1 MDFFYDGQIRRYVTQ
16 FMRVFIGFKYQ
27 AGDKEERLVPVM
39 YGDLTRQVASIIKDN
54 SENKMPTVPRI
65 SCYITGLELDT
76 SRLADSTFVSK
87 MNIRERTY
95 QDVAGQRVYGTEQ
108 GAGYTVERLMPT
120 PFKLKVKADVWT
132 SNTDQKLQLLEQIL
146 ILFNPSLE
154 VQTTDNYVDWTS
166 LSVIYLTSTNFSSRS
181 IPQGTDTDIDIASLE
196 FEMPIYISPPT
207 KVKKLGVVRAVI
219 NNMFTNTGDAVNI
232 NNLIYND
239 SDIQT
244 AVEYKRYGI
253 VMLKADNGV
262 AGDYNISI
270 VDVGQAVLDAGL
282 DLPPE
287 KIGKKLDWQLILDQY
302 GGYKEGVSRIT
313 FKQPNGSELVGSITV
328 NPVDPTLLVVS
339 MDMDTVPGN
348 TLITTGRNPDNTV
361 YTSVRSA
368 SKGTIDAIINPYN
381 FNPLT
386 TYGSKAN
393 YPVGLRYLMLD
404 DLNMFLAPTQA
415 ASITSN
421 IIDTDIDYYRIVRP
435 DQKQKAGAANLPRSY
450 SNIFQ
455 TKVYVNGTEVGFTE
469 VEDGGVFENFNNNT
483 SVNAGSFVVNNYY
496 KITSLG
502 NTVWSNIGASSNFTV
517 GTIFQAT
524 GIGLGSGTATQVYRT
539 TSGKYKIRLNDFPP
553 LEDGNGNASVIKYT
567 IEKYTYPDWYTE
579 GDDPDTLLVE
589 TDVYLPGKP
598 ERSSGPLAWKNLD
611 DSDVFIKANSIIE
624 WNSSRWVSVF
634 DPDEVATNV
643 YITNLRTGIQYKWNG
658 VQWLKSFEGEYL
670 PGSWRLT
677 LNP

>member
-87 MNIRERTY
+87 VNVRERTY

-120 PFKLKVKADVWT
+120 PFKLRVKADVWT

-181 IPQGTDTDIDIASLE
+181 IPQGTETDIDIASLE

-239 SDIQT
+239 GDLQT

-270 VDVGQAVLDAGL
+270 VDIGQAVLDAGL

-287 KIGKKLDWQLILDQY
+287 KIGKKLDWQLVLDQY

-313 FKQPNGSELVGSITV
+313 FKQPNGGELVGSIAV

-339 MDMDTVPGN
+339 MDMDTVPSN
-348 TLITTGRNPDNTV
+348 TLIATGRYPDNTV

-386 TYGSKAN
+386 TYGTKAN

-404 DLNMFLAPTQA
+404 DLNMFLAPTRA
-415 ASITSN
+415 ASIATN

-435 DQKQKAGAANLPRSY
+435 DQRQKASAANLPKSY

-455 TKVYVNGTEVGFTE
+455 TKVYVNGVEVAFTE
-469 VEDGGVFENFNNNT
+469 VEDGGLFETFSST
-483 SVNAGSFVVNNYY
+483 S
-496 KITSLG
+496 
-502 NTVWSNIGASSNFTV
+502 
-517 GTIFQAT
+517 
-524 GIGLGSGTATQVYRT
+524 YRT
-539 TSGKYKIRLNDFPP
+539 VSGKYKIRLNEFPP
-553 LEDGNGNASVIKYT
+553 LEDSSGVASVIKYT
-567 IEKYTYPDWYTE
+567 IEKYTYPDWFSE
-579 GDDPDTLLVE
+579 GDDPDTETVE
-589 TDVYLPGKP
+589 TNVYLPGKP
-598 ERSSGPLAWKNLD
+598 ERSSGPTAWKNLD

-624 WNSSRWVSVF
+624 WNGSRWVSVF
-634 DPDEVATNV
+634 DPEEVTTNI
-643 YITNLRTGIQYKWNG
+643 YITNLRTGIQYKWDG

>member
-1 MDFFYDGQIRRYVTQ
+1 MDYFYDGQIRRYVTQ

-27 AGDKEERLVPVM
+27 AGDGDQRLVPVM

-87 MNIRERTY
+87 VNIRERTY
-95 QDVAGQRVYGTEQ
+95 EDVAGQRVYGTEQ

-287 KIGKKLDWQLILDQY
+287 KIGKKLDWQLVLDQY

-313 FKQPNGSELVGSITV
+313 FKQPNGGELVGSIAV

-421 IIDTDIDYYRIVRP
+421 IIDTDIDFYRIVRP
-435 DQKQKAGAANLPRSY
+435 DQKQKASASNLPRSY

-455 TKVYVNGTEVGFTE
+455 TKVYVNGAEVAFTE
-469 VEDGGVFENFNNNT
+469 VEDGGVFETFAST
-483 SVNAGSFVVNNYY
+483 S
-496 KITSLG
+496 
-502 NTVWSNIGASSNFTV
+502 
-517 GTIFQAT
+517 
-524 GIGLGSGTATQVYRT
+524 YRT
-539 TSGKYKIRLNDFPP
+539 ASGKYKIRLNEFPP

-624 WNSSRWVSVF
+624 WNGSRWVSVF

>member
-1 MDFFYDGQIRRYVTQ
+1 MDFHYDGQIRRYVTQ

-87 MNIRERTY
+87 VNVRERTY

-120 PFKLKVKADVWT
+120 PFKLRVKADVWT

-219 NNMFTNTGDAVNI
+219 NNMFTNTGDAINI

-287 KIGKKLDWQLILDQY
+287 KIGRKLDWQLVLDQY

-313 FKQPNGSELVGSITV
+313 FRQPNGSELIGSIAV

-348 TLITTGRNPDNTV
+348 TLITTGRYPNNTV

-386 TYGSKAN
+386 TYGTKAN

-404 DLNMFLAPTQA
+404 DLNMFLAPTRA
-415 ASITSN
+415 ASIATN

-435 DQKQKAGAANLPRSY
+435 DQKQKASAGNLPRSY
-450 SNIFQ
+450 SNIFE
-455 TKVYVNGTEVGFTE
+455 TKVYVNGVSVAFTE
-469 VEDGGVFENFNNNT
+469 VEDGGEFQTFSST
-483 SVNAGSFVVNNYY
+483 S
-496 KITSLG
+496 
-502 NTVWSNIGASSNFTV
+502 
-517 GTIFQAT
+517 
-524 GIGLGSGTATQVYRT
+524 YRT
-539 TSGKYKIRLNDFPP
+539 VSGKYKIRLNEFPP
-553 LEDGNGNASVIKYT
+553 LEDSNGDASVIKYT
-567 IEKYTYPDWYTE
+567 IEKYTYPDWFSE
-579 GDDPDTLLVE
+579 GDDPDTETVE

-598 ERSSGPLAWKNLD
+598 ERSSGINAWKNLD

-624 WNSSRWVSVF
+624 WNGSRWVSVF
-634 DPDEVATNV
+634 DPEEVATNI
-643 YITNLRTGIQYKWNG
+643 YITNLRTGIQYKWDG

>member
-1 MDFFYDGQIRRYVTQ
+1 MDFHYDGQIRRYVTQ

-27 AGDKEERLVPVM
+27 AGDREERLVPVM

-76 SRLADSTFVSK
+76 SRLADSTFISK
-87 MNIRERTY
+87 VNVRERTY
-95 QDVAGQRVYGTEQ
+95 QDVAGQRVYGNEQ

-244 AVEYKRYGI
+244 AIEYKRYGI

-270 VDVGQAVLDAGL
+270 VDIGQAVLDAGL

-287 KIGKKLDWQLILDQY
+287 KIGKKLDWQLVLDQY

-313 FKQPNGSELVGSITV
+313 FKQPNGGELVGSIAV

-348 TLITTGRNPDNTV
+348 TLIATGRYPDNTV

-386 TYGSKAN
+386 TYGTKAN

-404 DLNMFLAPTQA
+404 DLNMFLAPTRA
-415 ASITSN
+415 ASIATN
-421 IIDTDIDYYRIVRP
+421 IIATDIDYYRIVRP
-435 DQKQKAGAANLPRSY
+435 DQRQKASASNLPRSY

-455 TKVYVNGTEVGFTE
+455 TKVYVNGVEVGFTE
-469 VEDGGVFENFNNNT
+469 VEDGGLFETFSST
-483 SVNAGSFVVNNYY
+483 S
-496 KITSLG
+496 
-502 NTVWSNIGASSNFTV
+502 
-517 GTIFQAT
+517 
-524 GIGLGSGTATQVYRT
+524 YRT
-539 TSGKYKIRLNDFPP
+539 VSGKYKIRLNEFPP
-553 LEDGNGNASVIKYT
+553 LEDSNGDASVIKYT
-567 IEKYTYPDWYTE
+567 IEKYTYPDWFSE
-579 GDDPDTLLVE
+579 GDDPDTETVE

-598 ERSSGPLAWKNLD
+598 ERSSGPTAWKNLD

-624 WNSSRWVSVF
+624 WNGSRWVSVF
-634 DPDEVATNV
+634 DPDEVTTNV

>member
-1 MDFFYDGQIRRYVTQ
+1 
-16 FMRVFIGFKYQ
+16 MRVFIGFKYQ
-27 AGDKEERLVPVM
+27 TGDKEERLVPVM

-87 MNIRERTY
+87 VNVRERTY
-95 QDVAGQRVYGTEQ
+95 EDVAGQRVYGTEQ

-120 PFKLKVKADVWT
+120 PFKLRVKADVWT

-239 SDIQT
+239 GDLQT
-244 AVEYKRYGI
+244 AIEYKRYGI

-287 KIGKKLDWQLILDQY
+287 KIGKKLDWQLVLDQY
-302 GGYKEGVSRIT
+302 GGYKQGVSRIT
-313 FKQPNGSELVGSITV
+313 FKQPNGSELVGSIAV
-328 NPVDPTLLVVS
+328 NPIDPTLLVVS

-348 TLITTGRNPDNTV
+348 TLITTGRYPDNTV

-404 DLNMFLAPTQA
+404 DLNMFLAPTRA
-415 ASITSN
+415 ASIATN

-435 DQKQKAGAANLPRSY
+435 DQRQKASASNLPRSY
-450 SNIFQ
+450 SNIYQ
-455 TKVYVNGTEVGFTE
+455 TKVYVNGVEVGFTE
-469 VEDGGVFENFNNNT
+469 VEDGGLFETFSST
-483 SVNAGSFVVNNYY
+483 S
-496 KITSLG
+496 
-502 NTVWSNIGASSNFTV
+502 
-517 GTIFQAT
+517 
-524 GIGLGSGTATQVYRT
+524 YRT
-539 TSGKYKIRLNDFPP
+539 VSGKYKIRLNEFPP
-553 LEDGNGNASVIKYT
+553 LEDSNGDASVIKYT
-567 IEKYTYPDWYTE
+567 IEKYTYPDWFSE
-579 GDDPDTLLVE
+579 GDDPDTETVE

-598 ERSSGPLAWKNLD
+598 ERSSGPTAWKNLD
-611 DSDVFIKANSIIE
+611 DSDTYIKANSIIE
-624 WNSSRWVSVF
+624 WNGSRWVSVF
-634 DPDEVATNV
+634 DPEEVTTNL
-643 YITNLRTGIQYKWNG
+643 YITNLRTGIQYKWDG

>member
-87 MNIRERTY
+87 INVRERTY

-244 AVEYKRYGI
+244 AIEYKRYGI

-287 KIGKKLDWQLILDQY
+287 KIGKKLDWQLVLDQY

-313 FKQPNGSELVGSITV
+313 FKQPNGGELVGSIAV

-348 TLITTGRNPDNTV
+348 TLITVGRYPDNTV

-404 DLNMFLAPTQA
+404 DLNMFLAPTRA
-415 ASITSN
+415 ASIATN

-435 DQKQKAGAANLPRSY
+435 DQRQKASASNLPRSY

-455 TKVYVNGTEVGFTE
+455 TKVYVNGVEVGFTE
-469 VEDGGVFENFNNNT
+469 VEDGGLFETFSST
-483 SVNAGSFVVNNYY
+483 S
-496 KITSLG
+496 
-502 NTVWSNIGASSNFTV
+502 
-517 GTIFQAT
+517 
-524 GIGLGSGTATQVYRT
+524 YRT
-539 TSGKYKIRLNDFPP
+539 ASGKYKIRLNEFPP
-553 LEDGNGNASVIKYT
+553 LEDSNGDASVIKYT
-567 IEKYTYPDWYTE
+567 IEKYTYPDWFSE
-579 GDDPDTLLVE
+579 GDDPDTETVE

-598 ERSSGPLAWKNLD
+598 ERSSGPTAWKNLD

-624 WNSSRWVSVF
+624 WNGSRWVSVF
-634 DPDEVATNV
+634 DPEEVTTNI
-643 YITNLRTGIQYKWNG
+643 YITNLRTGIQYKWDG

>member
-27 AGDKEERLVPVM
+27 AGDGDERLVPVM

-287 KIGKKLDWQLILDQY
+287 KIGKKLDWQLVLDQY

-313 FKQPNGSELVGSITV
+313 FKQPNGGELVGSIAV

-361 YTSVRSA
+361 YTSVRST

-421 IIDTDIDYYRIVRP
+421 IIDTDIDFYRIVRP
-435 DQKQKAGAANLPRSY
+435 DQKQKASASNLPRSY

-455 TKVYVNGTEVGFTE
+455 TKVYVNGAEVGFTE
-469 VEDGGVFENFNNNT
+469 VEDGGVFQTFAST
-483 SVNAGSFVVNNYY
+483 S
-496 KITSLG
+496 
-502 NTVWSNIGASSNFTV
+502 
-517 GTIFQAT
+517 
-524 GIGLGSGTATQVYRT
+524 YRT
-539 TSGKYKIRLNDFPP
+539 ESGKYKIRLNEFPP
-553 LEDGNGNASVIKYT
+553 LEDGNGNASIIKYT

-589 TDVYLPGKP
+589 TDVFLPGKP
-598 ERSSGPLAWKNLD
+598 ERSSGPTAWKNLD

-624 WNSSRWVSVF
+624 WNGSRWVSVF

>member
-39 YGDLTRQVASIIKDN
+39 YGDLTRQVAGIIKDN

-65 SCYITGLELDT
+65 ACYITGLELDT

-87 MNIRERTY
+87 VNIRERTY
-95 QDVAGQRVYGTEQ
+95 EDVAGQRVYGNEQ

-207 KVKKLGVVRAVI
+207 KVKKLGVVRAVV

-239 SDIQT
+239 GDVTST
-244 AVEYKRYGI
+244 VEYKRYGI

-270 VDVGQAVLDAGL
+270 VDVGQAVIDAGL

-287 KIGKKLDWQLILDQY
+287 KIGKKLDWQLVLDQY

-313 FKQPNGSELVGSITV
+313 FNQPNGSQLVGSIAV

-348 TLITTGRNPDNTV
+348 TLITTGRYPDNTV

-386 TYGSKAN
+386 TYGTKAN

-404 DLNMFLAPTQA
+404 DLNTFLAPTQA
-415 ASITSN
+415 ASIATN
-421 IIDTDIDYYRIVRP
+421 IIDTDIDFYRIVRP
-435 DQKQKAGAANLPRSY
+435 DQKQKASASNLPRSY

-455 TKVYVNGTEVGFTE
+455 TKVYVNGVEVGFTE
-469 VEDGGVFENFNNNT
+469 VEDGGLFETFGPT
-483 SVNAGSFVVNNYY
+483 S
-496 KITSLG
+496 
-502 NTVWSNIGASSNFTV
+502 
-517 GTIFQAT
+517 
-524 GIGLGSGTATQVYRT
+524 YRT
-539 TSGKYKIRLNDFPP
+539 VSGKYKIRLNEFPP

-598 ERSSGPLAWKNLD
+598 ERSSGPAAWKNLD

-624 WNSSRWVSVF
+624 WNGSRWVSVF
-634 DPDEVATNV
+634 DPEEMTTNV
-643 YITNLRTGIQYKWNG
+643 YITNLRTGIQYKWDG

>member
-87 MNIRERTY
+87 VNIRERTY

-219 NNMFTNTGDAVNI
+219 NNMFSNTGDAVNI

-244 AVEYKRYGI
+244 VAEYKRYGI

-287 KIGKKLDWQLILDQY
+287 KIGKKLDWQLVLDQY

-313 FKQPNGSELVGSITV
+313 FKQPNGGELVGSITV

-348 TLITTGRNPDNTV
+348 TLISTGKYPDNTV

-404 DLNMFLAPTQA
+404 DLNMFLAPTRA
-415 ASITSN
+415 ASIATN

-435 DQKQKAGAANLPRSY
+435 DQKQKASASNLPRSY

-455 TKVYVNGTEVGFTE
+455 TKVYVNSVEVGFTE
-469 VEDGGVFENFNNNT
+469 VEDGGVFETFAST
-483 SVNAGSFVVNNYY
+483 S
-496 KITSLG
+496 
-502 NTVWSNIGASSNFTV
+502 
-517 GTIFQAT
+517 
-524 GIGLGSGTATQVYRT
+524 YRT
-539 TSGKYKIRLNDFPP
+539 VSGKYKIRLNEFPP
-553 LEDGNGNASVIKYT
+553 LEDSNGDASVIKYT

-598 ERSSGPLAWKNLD
+598 ERSSGPTAWKNLD

-624 WNSSRWVSVF
+624 WNGSRWVSVF

-643 YITNLRTGIQYKWNG
+643 YITNLRTGIQYKWDG

>member
-27 AGDKEERLVPVM
+27 AGDKDERLVPVM

-76 SRLADSTFVSK
+76 TRLADSTFVSK
-87 MNIRERTY
+87 VNVRERTY
-95 QDVAGQRVYGTEQ
+95 EDVAGQRVYGNEQ

-120 PFKLKVKADVWT
+120 PFKLRVKADIWT

-154 VQTTDNYVDWTS
+154 VQTTDNYIDWTS

-181 IPQGTDTDIDIASLE
+181 IPQGTETDIDIASLE

-207 KVKKLGVVRAVI
+207 KVKKLGVVRAVV

-239 SDIQT
+239 GDLKET
-244 AVEYKRYGI
+244 VEYKRYGI

-270 VDVGQAVLDAGL
+270 VDVGQAVIDAGL

-287 KIGKKLDWQLILDQY
+287 KIGRKLDWQLVLDQY

-313 FKQPNGSELVGSITV
+313 FKQPNGSELVGSIAV

-348 TLITTGRNPDNTV
+348 TLITTGRYPDNTV

-381 FNPLT
+381 FNPLN

-435 DQKQKAGAANLPRSY
+435 DQRQKASASNLPRSY

-455 TKVYVNGTEVGFTE
+455 TKVYVNGVEVGFTE
-469 VEDGGVFENFNNNT
+469 VEDGGTFETFAST
-483 SVNAGSFVVNNYY
+483 S
-496 KITSLG
+496 
-502 NTVWSNIGASSNFTV
+502 
-517 GTIFQAT
+517 
-524 GIGLGSGTATQVYRT
+524 YRT
-539 TSGKYKIRLNDFPP
+539 TSGKYKIRLNEFPP
-553 LEDGNGNASVIKYT
+553 LEDSNGDASVIKYT
-567 IEKYTYPDWYTE
+567 IEKYTYPDWFSE
-579 GDDPDTLLVE
+579 GDDPDTETVE

-598 ERSSGPLAWKNLD
+598 ERSSGPTAWKNLD

-624 WNSSRWVSVF
+624 WNGSRWVSVF

>member
-27 AGDKEERLVPVM
+27 SGDGEQRHVPVM
-39 YGDLTRQVASIIKDN
+39 YGDLTRQVAGIIKDN
-54 SENKMPTVPRI
+54 SENKMSTVPRVA
-65 SCYITGLELDT
+65 CYITGLELDT
-76 SRLADSTFVSK
+76 TRLADSTFVSK
-87 MNIRERTY
+87 VNVRERTY
-95 QDVAGQRVYGTEQ
+95 EDVAGQRVYGTEQ

-120 PFKLKVKADVWT
+120 PFKLRIKADVWT

-146 ILFNPSLE
+146 VLFNPSLE
-154 VQTTDNYVDWTS
+154 VQTTDNYIDWTS

-181 IPQGTDTDIDIASLE
+181 IPQGTETDIDIASLE

-232 NNLIYND
+232 NNLIYNEGD
-239 SDIQT
+239 LQT
-244 AVEYKRYGI
+244 VTEYRKYGI

-262 AGDYNISI
+262 AGDYNVSV

-287 KIGKKLDWQLILDQY
+287 KIGKKLDWQLVLDQY

-313 FKQPNGSELVGSITV
+313 FKQPGGSELVGTIAV

-348 TLITTGRNPDNTV
+348 TLITQGRFPDNTV

-404 DLNMFLAPTQA
+404 DLNLFLAPTNA
-415 ASITSN
+415 VSIATN
-421 IIDTDIDYYRIVRP
+421 IIDTDIDFFRIVRP
-435 DQKQKAGAANLPRSY
+435 DQRQKASASNLPTSY
-450 SNIFQ
+450 RNVFE
-455 TKVYVNGTEVGFTE
+455 TKVFVNGVSVPFTE
-469 VEDGGVFENFNNNT
+469 VENGGVFQTFSST
-483 SVNAGSFVVNNYY
+483 S
-496 KITSLG
+496 
-502 NTVWSNIGASSNFTV
+502 
-517 GTIFQAT
+517 
-524 GIGLGSGTATQVYRT
+524 YRT
-539 TSGKYKIRLNDFPP
+539 ESGKYRILLDSFPP
-553 LEDGNGNASVIKYT
+553 LQDAEGNASVVKYV
-567 IEKYTYPDWYTE
+567 IERYTYPDWYQT
-579 GDDPDTLLVE
+579 GDDPETEVVE
-589 TDVYLPGKP
+589 TEADLRGRP
-598 ERSSGPLAWKNLD
+598 ERSSGPAAWKNLD
-611 DSDVFIKANSIIE
+611 DSDIYIKANSVIE
-624 WNSSRWVSVF
+624 WNGSRWVTVF

-643 YITNLRTGIQYKWNG
+643 YITNLRTGIQYKWDG

>member
-87 MNIRERTY
+87 VNIRERTY
-95 QDVAGQRVYGTEQ
+95 QDVAGQRVYGNEQ

-181 IPQGTDTDIDIASLE
+181 IPQGTETDIDIASLE

-244 AVEYKRYGI
+244 VAEYKRYGI

-287 KIGKKLDWQLILDQY
+287 KIGKKLDWQLVLDQY

-313 FKQPNGSELVGSITV
+313 FKQPNGGELVGSITV

-348 TLITTGRNPDNTV
+348 TLITTGRNPDNTI

-381 FNPLT
+381 FSPLT

-421 IIDTDIDYYRIVRP
+421 IIDTDIDFYRIVRP
-435 DQKQKAGAANLPRSY
+435 DQRQKASASNLPRSY

-455 TKVYVNGTEVGFTE
+455 TKVYVNGVEVGFTE
-469 VEDGGVFENFNNNT
+469 VEDGGVFQTFSST
-483 SVNAGSFVVNNYY
+483 S
-496 KITSLG
+496 
-502 NTVWSNIGASSNFTV
+502 
-517 GTIFQAT
+517 
-524 GIGLGSGTATQVYRT
+524 YRT
-539 TSGKYKIRLNDFPP
+539 ESGKYKIRLNEFPP
-553 LEDGNGNASVIKYT
+553 LEDSNGDASVIKYT
-567 IEKYTYPDWYTE
+567 IEKYTYPDWFTE
-579 GDDPDTLLVE
+579 GDDPDTETVE

-598 ERSSGPLAWKNLD
+598 ERSSGPTAWKNLD

-624 WNSSRWVSVF
+624 WNGSRWVSVF
-634 DPDEVATNV
+634 DPEEVTTNL
-643 YITNLRTGIQYKWNG
+643 YITNLRTGIQYKWDG

>member
-27 AGDKEERLVPVM
+27 AGDGDERLVPVM

-87 MNIRERTY
+87 VNVRERTY
-95 QDVAGQRVYGTEQ
+95 EDVAGQRVYGNEQ

-120 PFKLKVKADVWT
+120 PFKLRVKADVWT

-181 IPQGTDTDIDIASLE
+181 IPQGTETDIDIASLE

-287 KIGKKLDWQLILDQY
+287 KIGKKLDWQLVLDQY

-386 TYGSKAN
+386 TYGTKAN

-435 DQKQKAGAANLPRSY
+435 DQRQKASASNLPRSY
-450 SNIFQ
+450 SNIYQ
-455 TKVYVNGTEVGFTE
+455 TKVYVNGVSVPFTE
-469 VEDGGVFENFNNNT
+469 VEDGGVFETFGPT
-483 SVNAGSFVVNNYY
+483 S
-496 KITSLG
+496 
-502 NTVWSNIGASSNFTV
+502 
-517 GTIFQAT
+517 
-524 GIGLGSGTATQVYRT
+524 YRT
-539 TSGKYKIRLNDFPP
+539 TSGKYKIRLNEFPP

-589 TDVYLPGKP
+589 TDVFLPGKP
-598 ERSSGPLAWKNLD
+598 ERSSGPTAWKNLD

-624 WNSSRWVSVF
+624 WNGSRWVGVF

>member
-27 AGDKEERLVPVM
+27 AGDSEERLVPVM

-87 MNIRERTY
+87 VNVRERTY

-120 PFKLKVKADVWT
+120 PFKLRVKADVWT

-181 IPQGTDTDIDIASLE
+181 IPQGTETDIDIASLE

-219 NNMFTNTGDAVNI
+219 NNMFTNTGDAVNM

-239 SDIQT
+239 GDIVNT
-244 AVEYKRYGI
+244 IEYKNYGI

-287 KIGKKLDWQLILDQY
+287 KIGKKLDWQLVLDQY
-302 GGYKEGVSRIT
+302 GGYKQGVSRIT
-313 FKQPNGSELVGSITV
+313 FKQPNGGELVGSIAV

-339 MDMDTVPGN
+339 MDMDTVPSN
-348 TLITTGRNPDNTV
+348 TLITTGRYPDNTV

-386 TYGSKAN
+386 TYGTKAN

-404 DLNMFLAPTQA
+404 DLNMFLAPTRV
-415 ASITSN
+415 ASIATN

-435 DQKQKAGAANLPRSY
+435 DQKQKASASNLPRSY

-455 TKVYVNGTEVGFTE
+455 TKVYVNGVEVGFAE
-469 VEDGGVFENFNNNT
+469 VEDGGEFQTFSST
-483 SVNAGSFVVNNYY
+483 S
-496 KITSLG
+496 
-502 NTVWSNIGASSNFTV
+502 
-517 GTIFQAT
+517 
-524 GIGLGSGTATQVYRT
+524 YRT
-539 TSGKYKIRLNDFPP
+539 VSGKYKIRLNEFPP
-553 LEDGNGNASVIKYT
+553 LEDSNGDASVIKYT
-567 IEKYTYPDWYTE
+567 IEKYTYPDWFSE
-579 GDDPDTLLVE
+579 GDDPDTETVE
-589 TDVYLPGKP
+589 TNVYLPGKP
-598 ERSSGPLAWKNLD
+598 ERSSGPTAWKNLD
-611 DSDVFIKANSIIE
+611 DSDTYIKANSIIE
-624 WNSSRWVSVF
+624 WNGSRWVSVF
-634 DPDEVATNV
+634 DPEEVTTNI
-643 YITNLRTGIQYKWNG
+643 YITNLRTGIQYKWDG

>member
-76 SRLADSTFVSK
+76 SRLSDSTFVSK
-87 MNIRERTY
+87 VNVRERTY

-239 SDIQT
+239 GDVQT
-244 AVEYKRYGI
+244 AIEYKRYGI

-262 AGDYNISI
+262 TGDYNISI

-287 KIGKKLDWQLILDQY
+287 KIGKKLDWQLVLDQY

-313 FKQPNGSELVGSITV
+313 FKQPNGSEMFGSIAV
-328 NPVDPTLLVVS
+328 NPADPTLLVVS
-339 MDMDTVPGN
+339 MNMDTVPGN
-348 TLITTGRNPDNTV
+348 TLIATGRYPDNTV
-361 YTSVRSA
+361 YTSVRSV

-404 DLNMFLAPTQA
+404 DVNTFLAPQQA
-415 ASITSN
+415 ASIATN
-421 IIDTDIDYYRIVRP
+421 VINTDIDYYRIVRP
-435 DQKQKAGAANLPRSY
+435 DQREIASSSNLPRSY
-450 SNIFQ
+450 SNIYE
-455 TKVYVNGTEVGFTE
+455 TKVFVNGSEVAFTPI
-469 VEDGGVFENFNNNT
+469 EDGGKFAT
-483 SVNAGSFVVNNYY
+483 YDISAGSFIVGHTYTIKTPGSTNFIAIGAINN
-496 KITSLG
+496 
-502 NTVWSNIGASSNFTV
+502 NIGTEFV
-517 GTIFQAT
+517 AT
-524 GIGLGSGTATQVYRT
+524 GIGSGSGVTTGTYRT
-539 TSGKYKIRLNDFPP
+539 ESGKYKILLASFPP
-553 LEDGNGNASVIKYT
+553 LEVSPGKASVITYK
-567 IEKYTYPDWYTE
+567 IERYTYPDWFTE
-579 GDDPDTLLVE
+579 GDDPDTETVE

-598 ERSSGPLAWKNLD
+598 ERAAGVVAWQNLD
-611 DSDVFIKANSIIE
+611 GSSNYIKANSIIE
-624 WNSSRWVSVF
+624 WNGTQWVSVF
-634 DPDEVATNV
+634 DPEEVTTNI
-643 YITNLRTGIQYKWNG
+643 YITNLRTGIQYKWDG

>member
-39 YGDLTRQVASIIKDN
+39 YGDLTRQVAGIIKDN

-65 SCYITGLELDT
+65 ACYITGLELDT

-87 MNIRERTY
+87 VNIRERTY
-95 QDVAGQRVYGTEQ
+95 EDVAGQRVYGNEQ

-207 KVKKLGVVRAVI
+207 KVKKLGVVRAVV

-239 SDIQT
+239 GDVTST
-244 AVEYKRYGI
+244 VEYKRYGI

-270 VDVGQAVLDAGL
+270 VDVGQAVIDAGL

-287 KIGKKLDWQLILDQY
+287 KIGKKLDWQLVLDQY

-313 FKQPNGSELVGSITV
+313 FNQPNGSQLVGSIAV

-348 TLITTGRNPDNTV
+348 TLITTGRYPDNTV

-386 TYGSKAN
+386 TYGTKAN

-404 DLNMFLAPTQA
+404 DLNTFLAPTRA
-415 ASITSN
+415 ASIATN
-421 IIDTDIDYYRIVRP
+421 IIDTDIDFYRIVRP
-435 DQKQKAGAANLPRSY
+435 DQKQKASVSNLPRSY

-455 TKVYVNGTEVGFTE
+455 TKVYVNGVEVGFTE
-469 VEDGGVFENFNNNT
+469 VEDGGIFETFSST
-483 SVNAGSFVVNNYY
+483 S
-496 KITSLG
+496 
-502 NTVWSNIGASSNFTV
+502 
-517 GTIFQAT
+517 
-524 GIGLGSGTATQVYRT
+524 YRT
-539 TSGKYKIRLNDFPP
+539 QSGKYKIRLNEFPP

-598 ERSSGPLAWKNLD
+598 ERSSGPAAWKNLD

-624 WNSSRWVSVF
+624 WNGSRWVSVF
-634 DPDEVATNV
+634 DPEEMATNV
-643 YITNLRTGIQYKWNG
+643 YITNLRTGIQYKWDG

>member
-27 AGDKEERLVPVM
+27 AGDGDQRLVPVM

-76 SRLADSTFVSK
+76 TRLADSTFVSK
-87 MNIRERTY
+87 VNVRERTY
-95 QDVAGQRVYGTEQ
+95 EDVAGQRVYGNEQ

-120 PFKLKVKADVWT
+120 PFKLRVKADVWT

-154 VQTTDNYVDWTS
+154 VQTTDNYIDWTS

-181 IPQGTDTDIDIASLE
+181 IPQGTETDIDIASLE

-207 KVKKLGVVRAVI
+207 KVKKLGVVRAVV

-239 SDIQT
+239 GDVKET
-244 AVEYKRYGI
+244 VEYKRYGI

-270 VDVGQAVLDAGL
+270 VDVGQAVIDAGL

-287 KIGKKLDWQLILDQY
+287 KIGKKLDWQLVLDQY

-313 FKQPNGSELVGSITV
+313 FNQPNGGQLVGTIVV

-339 MDMDTVPGN
+339 MDMDTVPAN
-348 TLITTGRNPDNTV
+348 TLITTGRYPDNTV

-386 TYGSKAN
+386 TYGTKAN

-421 IIDTDIDYYRIVRP
+421 IIDTDIDFYRIVRP
-435 DQKQKAGAANLPRSY
+435 DQKQKAGASNLPRSY

-455 TKVYVNGTEVGFTE
+455 TKVYVNGVEVGFTE
-469 VEDGGVFENFNNNT
+469 VEDGGIFETFSST
-483 SVNAGSFVVNNYY
+483 S
-496 KITSLG
+496 
-502 NTVWSNIGASSNFTV
+502 
-517 GTIFQAT
+517 
-524 GIGLGSGTATQVYRT
+524 YRT
-539 TSGKYKIRLNDFPP
+539 QSGKYKIRLNEFPP
-553 LEDGNGNASVIKYT
+553 LEDSNGDASVIKYT

-589 TDVYLPGKP
+589 TDVFLPGKP
-598 ERSSGPLAWKNLD
+598 ERSSGPVAWKNLD

-624 WNSSRWVSVF
+624 WSGSRWVSVF

>member
-16 FMRVFIGFKYQ
+16 FMRVFIGFKYK
-27 AGDKEERLVPVM
+27 AGDGDERLVPVM
-39 YGDLTRQVASIIKDN
+39 YGDLTRQVAGIIKDN

-65 SCYITGLELDT
+65 ACYITGLELDT

-87 MNIRERTY
+87 VNVRERTY
-95 QDVAGQRVYGTEQ
+95 EDVAGQRVYGNEQ

-120 PFKLKVKADVWT
+120 PFKLRVKADIWT

-154 VQTTDNYVDWTS
+154 VQTTDNYIDWTS

-181 IPQGTDTDIDIASLE
+181 IPQGTETDIDIASLE

-207 KVKKLGVVRAVI
+207 KVKKLGVVRAVV

-232 NNLIYND
+232 NNLIYNEGD
-239 SDIQT
+239 VKET
-244 AVEYKRYGI
+244 VEYKRYGI
-253 VMLKADNGV
+253 IMLKADNGV
-262 AGDYNISI
+262 AGDYNISV

-287 KIGKKLDWQLILDQY
+287 KIGKKLDWQLVLDQY

-313 FKQPNGSELVGSITV
+313 FKQPNGVELVGTIAV

-348 TLITTGRNPDNTV
+348 TLITTGRYSDNTV

-381 FNPLT
+381 FNPLN
-386 TYGSKAN
+386 TYGTKAN

-404 DLNMFLAPTQA
+404 DLNTYLAPTRA
-415 ASITSN
+415 ASIATN
-421 IIDTDIDYYRIVRP
+421 IIDTDIDFYRIVRP
-435 DQKQKAGAANLPRSY
+435 DQKQKASASNLPRSY
-450 SNIFQ
+450 RNVFE
-455 TKVYVNGTEVGFTE
+455 TKVFVNGVSVPFTE
-469 VEDGGVFENFNNNT
+469 VEDGGEFQTFN
-483 SVNAGSFVVNNYY
+483 SQS
-496 KITSLG
+496 
-502 NTVWSNIGASSNFTV
+502 
-517 GTIFQAT
+517 
-524 GIGLGSGTATQVYRT
+524 YRT
-539 TSGKYKIRLNDFPP
+539 TSGKYKIRLDAFPP
-553 LEDGNGNASVIKYT
+553 LEDDNGDASIIKYV
-567 IEKYTYPDWYTE
+567 IEKYIYPDWYTE

-598 ERSSGPLAWKNLD
+598 ERAVGVVAWQNLD
-611 DSDVFIKANSIIE
+611 GTSNYIKANSIIE
-624 WNSSRWVSVF
+624 WNGTQWVSVF
-634 DPDEVATNV
+634 DPEEVTTNI